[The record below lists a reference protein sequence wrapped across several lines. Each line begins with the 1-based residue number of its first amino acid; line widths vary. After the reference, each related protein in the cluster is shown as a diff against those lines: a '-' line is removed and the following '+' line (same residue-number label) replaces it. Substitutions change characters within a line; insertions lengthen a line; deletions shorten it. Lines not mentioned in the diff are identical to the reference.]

1 MKQATLDDYRPIVRA
16 DVIKELLLLASRV
29 KGWKLQNVN
38 STMRGGGVAE
48 ILNRFVP
55 LMQELGVDASW
66 KVIEGDATFFEVTKA
81 FHNALHGKQVEI
93 SPRMLEA
100 FRETTRKN
108 IEALQLDD
116 ANTIIHDPQPIG
128 LIELKDK
135 VGGKWVW
142 RCHVD
147 VSTPEKFVWEFLKTY
162 TVRYD
167 ALVFSIPS
175 FARRSPVVQ
184 FMIEPSIDPLSQKNV
199 KLENSFIASTLERHQ
214 IDPKR
219 PIILQVSRFDS
230 LKDPVGVIELY
241 RLVKKKEEEC
251 QLVLAGGA
259 ADDDPEGQQVLEEV
273 RAAAASDPDIHVLL
287 LPPDSH
293 QEINALQRAAT
304 VVVQKSIK
312 EGFGLTVT
320 EAMWKQKPVVASAVG
335 GIRRQ
340 IIDGVTGFLIESVEG
355 AAHRIRQILND
366 PEMAE
371 GVGRAAKEMVRSR
384 YLITR
389 HLKDYLLLMLA
400 LKYPDD
406 NVIEI

>member
-1 MKQATLDDYRPIVRA
+1 MKQPTLDDYRPIVRA
-16 DVIKELLLLASRV
+16 DIIKELHLLASRV
-29 KGWKLQNVN
+29 KGWKIQNVN

-48 ILNRFVP
+48 ILNRLVP

-66 KVIEGDATFFEVTKA
+66 KVIEGDAAFFEVTKA
-81 FHNALHGKQVEI
+81 FHNALHGKQTEI
-93 SPRMLEA
+93 SPRMLDT

-108 IEALQLDD
+108 IETIQLEE

-128 LIELKDK
+128 LIELKNEI
-135 VGGKWVW
+135 GGKWVW

-147 VSTPEKFVWEFLKTY
+147 VSAPEKFVWEFLKTY

-184 FMIEPSIDPLSQKNV
+184 FLIEPSIDPLSEKNMQLDEAV
-199 KLENSFIASTLERHQ
+199 VASVLQQHH
-214 IDPKR
+214 IDRDK
-219 PIILQVSRFDS
+219 PIVLQVSRFDS
-230 LKDPVGVIELY
+230 LKDPIGVIELY
-241 RLVKKKEEEC
+241 RRVKRKEEC
-251 QLVLAGGA
+251 QLVLAGGS
-259 ADDDPEGQQVLEEV
+259 ADDDPEGQKVLEEV
-273 RAAAASDPDIHVLL
+273 QAAAEGDPDIHVLL

-293 QEINALQRAAT
+293 REINALQRAAT

-371 GVGRAAKEMVRSR
+371 GIGRAAKEMVRSR

-400 LKYPDD
+400 LKHPDD
-406 NVIEI
+406 NVVEI